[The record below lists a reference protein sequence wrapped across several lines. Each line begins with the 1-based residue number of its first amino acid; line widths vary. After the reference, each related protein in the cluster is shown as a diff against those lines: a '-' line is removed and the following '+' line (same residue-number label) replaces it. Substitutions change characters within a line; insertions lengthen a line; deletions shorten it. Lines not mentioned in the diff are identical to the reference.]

1 MRRLVLIV
9 EDQEHSATPLV
20 IALSSISGIEVC
32 LLPDA
37 RAALKL
43 LKDGNQP
50 IAALVTDLHL
60 PQMDGFELIERIRS
74 QGSRPPLPII
84 VVSADTHPDTP
95 KRLARLGANAYFLK
109 PYSPTKIRQTLEGLL
124 AS

>member
-1 MRRLVLIV
+1 VLIV
-9 EDQEHSATPLV
+9 DDQEHSATPLV
-20 IALSSISGIEVC
+20 IALSGMTGIDVC

-37 RAALKL
+37 HAALKL

-50 IAALVTDLHL
+50 VAALVTDLHL
-60 PQMDGFELIERIRS
+60 PHMDGFELIKNIRS
-74 QGSRPPLPII
+74 QGSRRRLPII

-109 PYSPTKIRQTLEGLL
+109 PYSPAKIRKTLEGLL